1 MKILLN
7 FSDFLNE
14 SEVLTHEEII
24 QYITDITPE
33 VHDVPD
39 YFFELIRKSRKRFER
54 KRLKIKD
61 LLKQDK
67 SLEEYVMS
75 GESRYPDEEND
86 YIPDPE
92 DINNPI
98 VVFDGEVIDGY
109 NRTAEHYRAGS
120 EYINAYVS
128 I

>member
-1 MKILLN
+1 
-7 FSDFLNE
+7 
-14 SEVLTHEEII
+14 LTHEEII